1 MSRAQLPADPKQGS
15 TQCPASIRQT
25 SRKGFPDLHCI
36 FAKSTFIRPSSKV
49 LNDHQLSKPR
59 NRPTAMAN
67 ATYLFAVNFS
77 IGLAFSLAFI
87 GIARSQRVT
96 MGYWCAAGFLLASST
111 VGIEALA
118 PQTTMPALISFLSFS
133 CLLTALTLV
142 TAGLLINFTTWSLWP
157 LFGLYLSFEA
167 AFPLLVAD
175 AVRDSAFHAF
185 AYQAPFAAMTAVAGA
200 ALLSG
205 KRTRRTAS
213 ERLLMMVAFFTSAQF
228 MLKAFLAHAIGTGD
242 SVQTYVFSNY
252 AQYSQTISAIL
263 SILLGVSLMMVV
275 MEESNSRTR
284 HTLLRDHLSGLW
296 TRRAFFEQSE
306 AVLKRKTVTDT
317 PVMILCDLDHFKK
330 INDTFGHAVGDE
342 VIRVFAACLEA
353 AGGDVCGRLGGEEF
367 ASLTLNSNASMAQF
381 HVEAVRAR
389 LRNAEFLHPGL
400 RPTASFGIAL
410 MAPQESLADAI
421 GRADAALYEA
431 KARGRNTFVFSR
443 PDKDVA
449 SILREALLRR

>member
-1 MSRAQLPADPKQGS
+1 
-15 TQCPASIRQT
+15 
-25 SRKGFPDLHCI
+25 
-36 FAKSTFIRPSSKV
+36 
-49 LNDHQLSKPR
+49 
-59 NRPTAMAN
+59 MAN
-67 ATYLFAVNFS
+67 ANYLFAVNFA

-111 VGIEALA
+111 VGLEALL
-118 PQTTMPALISFLSFS
+118 PHTTVPALMSFLSFS

-142 TAGLLINFTTWSLWP
+142 AVGLFINFTKWSPWP
-157 LFGLYLSFEA
+157 LLAIYLAFEI
-167 AFPLLVAD
+167 AFPLVIAP
-175 AVRDSAFHAF
+175 AKRDTLFHAF
-185 AYQAPFAAMTAVAGA
+185 AYQTPFATMMAIGGI

-205 KRTRRTAS
+205 SRLRKSTY
-213 ERLLMMVAFFTSAQF
+213 ERFLAIVLLLSSAQF
-228 MLKAFLAHAIGTGD
+228 LFKAFLAHTLGSG
-242 SVQTYVFSNY
+242 SNVQTYVFSTY

-263 SILLGVSLMMVV
+263 SILLGVSLMLVV

-296 TRRAFFEQSE
+296 TRRAFFEHSE
-306 AVLKRKTVTDT
+306 AALKRKKGGGT
-317 PVMILCDLDHFKK
+317 PAVILCDLDHFKK
-330 INDTFGHAVGDE
+330 INDTYGHAVGDE

-367 ASLTLNSNASMAQF
+367 AALTLNCNPSLVQL

-389 LRNAEFLHPGL
+389 LLNVEFQQEGL
-400 RPTASFGIAL
+400 RPTASFGIAMMNPDETL
-410 MAPQESLADAI
+410 SEAI

-431 KARGRNTFVFSR
+431 KARGRNRFVFSR
-443 PDKDVA
+443 NEKDVA